1 MRAFLALIAVLL
13 LLPAAP
19 AAAAAA
25 AEPEA
30 PPGAFVS
37 LHDVDPS
44 IVIEMR
50 YLTPHNFIGRR
61 IPGYRENV
69 CLLTRPAAEALK
81 NVQETE
87 GVSRVMVR
95 GHKINRHLGR
105 LAELEELFNPL
116 IARSRRSPDFE

>member
-1 MRAFLALIAVLL
+1 MRAFLALIFLL
-13 LLPAAP
+13 LTVPAAP
-19 AAAAAA
+19 AAAA
-25 AEPEA
+25 EPTA

-69 CLLTRPAAEALK
+69 CLLTRPAA
-81 NVQETE
+81 
-87 GVSRVMVR
+87 
-95 GHKINRHLGR
+95 
-105 LAELEELFNPL
+105 
-116 IARSRRSPDFE
+116 